1 MAARPPAALC
11 AALVLSAVWLASAT
25 TEEPPSP
32 NGDAPP
38 TILEQV
44 GRPAAPPV
52 LLRRLSPPLV
62 ARVQLPLL
70 AASCVA
76 AGFIAS
82 QAVYY
87 DDDGDPTGLDQIPG
101 GDRQAKLFGLW
112 VGCGLFVLGCGG
124 LWFQSLHTP
133 PH

>member
-1 MAARPPAALC
+1 MGRALVTAAPLPPSPPRNHTTHTHRPPHPRPMAARPPAALC

-70 AASCVA
+70 AVLATYFTFKFHV
-76 AGFIAS
+76 
-82 QAVYY
+82 
-87 DDDGDPTGLDQIPG
+87 QI
-101 GDRQAKLFGLW
+101 
-112 VGCGLFVLGCGG
+112 C
-124 LWFQSLHTP
+124 
-133 PH
+133 